1 MKLITALL
9 IVVPFIP
16 ATAQAV
22 SFQFGKELAPCFSL
36 PEYAEDGKNQ
46 SECKAQARERSD
58 EALNKGIERLY
69 KVIDKNYDNPF
80 KLNDF
85 GGVTMSAVFHERFA
99 RRMPL
104 WLQSREA
111 FCAARASLVGEWAPT
126 QYDLE
131 TQCVIDMN
139 HARLHEIESM
149 YGLNP

>member
-1 MKLITALL
+1 MRLLAALFILLLLITSG
-9 IVVPFIP
+9 
-16 ATAQAV
+16 AQAV
-22 SFQFGKELAPCFSL
+22 TFKFDKELAPCFSL
-36 PEYAEDGKNQ
+36 PEYAENGKSQ

-58 EALNKGIERLY
+58 EALSKAIEQLY
-69 KVIDKNYDNPF
+69 KTIDKNYDVPF

-85 GGVTMSAVFHERFA
+85 GGVTMSAVFREKFA
-99 RRMPL
+99 RSQML

-139 HARLHEIESM
+139 HARQHEIESL

>member
-1 MKLITALL
+1 MKLIKALL
-9 IVVPFIP
+9 IAMPFIP

-36 PEYAEDGKNQ
+36 PEYAENGKSQ

-58 EALNKGIERLY
+58 EALSKAIERLY
-69 KVIDKNYDNPF
+69 KTIDKNYDVPF

-85 GGVTMSAVFHERFA
+85 GGVTMSAVFRERFA
-99 RRMPL
+99 RSQTL

-111 FCAARASLVGEWAPT
+111 FCTARASLVGEWAPT

-139 HARLHEIESM
+139 HARQHEIERM
-149 YGLNP
+149 YELNP

>member
-1 MKLITALL
+1 MRLLAALFILLLLITSG
-9 IVVPFIP
+9 
-16 ATAQAV
+16 AQAV
-22 SFQFGKELAPCFSL
+22 SFKFGKELAPCFSL
-36 PEYAEDGKNQ
+36 PEYAENGKSQ

-58 EALNKGIERLY
+58 LALSKAIERLY
-69 KVIDKNYDNPF
+69 KTIDNNYDDPF
-80 KLNDF
+80 KLNDL
-85 GGVTMSAVFHERFA
+85 GGVTMSAVFRERFA
-99 RRMPL
+99 RSQAL

-139 HARLHEIESM
+139 HARQHEIESL

>member
-9 IVVPFIP
+9 IAVPFIP
-16 ATAQAV
+16 AAAQAV

-36 PEYAEDGKNQ
+36 PEYADDGKSQ
-46 SECKAQARERSD
+46 SECKAQAKERSD
-58 EALNKGIERLY
+58 EALSKTIERLY
-69 KVIDKNYDNPF
+69 KAIDNNYDVPF

-85 GGVTMSAVFHERFA
+85 GGVTMSAVFRERFA
-99 RRMPL
+99 RSQAL
-104 WLQSREA
+104 WLQSRET

-139 HARLHEIESM
+139 HARQHEIESL
-149 YGLNP
+149 YGLTP